1 MFLPPRGTK
10 KARRDFK
17 NPASPASLAE
27 TKSMLPAAADVDGL
41 KGCNGPTFPV
51 SVGLGNF
58 LRPSASFSG
67 RKNDGGEKEG
77 EEVTKLLRGL
87 LHRTDGRGRT
97 TLSHTVWRR
106 MRPRRALLDMK
117 GERERSKGGGQTAEV
132 IRFPTAPLSSER
144 IGASFPIHP

>member
-1 MFLPPRGTK
+1 MISDQGNVFAASGNK
-10 KARRDFK
+10 KGAERFQKSRL
-17 NPASPASLAE
+17 ASLAD
-27 TKSMLPAAADVDGL
+27 TKSMLPAADVDGL

-58 LRPSASFSG
+58 LRPSASSSA
-67 RKNDGGEKEG
+67 RRNDGGEKER

-106 MRPRRALLDMK
+106 MRPRRALLNMK
-117 GERERSKGGGQTAEV
+117 GEGSKRVREANGRSYSLSHRAAEQ
-132 IRFPTAPLSSER
+132 
-144 IGASFPIHP
+144 

>member
-1 MFLPPRGTK
+1 
-10 KARRDFK
+10 
-17 NPASPASLAE
+17 
-27 TKSMLPAAADVDGL
+27 MLPAAAADVDGL

-87 LHRTDGRGRT
+87 LHRTTDGG
-97 TLSHTVWRR
+97 
-106 MRPRRALLDMK
+106 ALHSLIQ
-117 GERERSKGGGQTAEV
+117 SGGGCGLEGHYWT
-132 IRFPTAPLSSER
+132 
-144 IGASFPIHP
+144 

>member
-1 MFLPPRGTK
+1 MISDQGNVFAASGNK
-10 KARRDFK
+10 KGAERFQKSRL
-17 NPASPASLAE
+17 ASLAD

-77 EEVTKLLRGL
+77 EEVTKLLRVL
-87 LHRTDGRGRT
+87 LHRTYGRGRT

-117 GERERSKGGGQTAEV
+117 GERGSKGGRQTAEV
-132 IRFPTAPLSSER
+132 IRFPTAPLSSE
-144 IGASFPIHP
+144 

>member
-1 MFLPPRGTK
+1 MDNTYR
-10 KARRDFK
+10 
-17 NPASPASLAE
+17 
-27 TKSMLPAAADVDGL
+27 V
-41 KGCNGPTFPV
+41 V
-51 SVGLGNF
+51 VGLGNF

-87 LHRTDGRGRT
+87 LHRTDDGRGRT
-97 TLSHTVWRR
+97 TLSLSYSL
-106 MRPRRALLDMK
+106 AEDAASK
-117 GERERSKGGGQTAEV
+117 GIIGHERRERGKGGRQTAEV

>member
-1 MFLPPRGTK
+1 
-10 KARRDFK
+10 
-17 NPASPASLAE
+17 
-27 TKSMLPAAADVDGL
+27 MLPADVDGL

-87 LHRTDGRGRT
+87 LHRTDGAHY
-97 TLSHTVWRR
+97 TLSYSLAEDAASKGIIGHERR
-106 MRPRRALLDMK
+106 
-117 GERERSKGGGQTAEV
+117 EREREAREGGKRQKLFA
-132 IRFPTAPLSSER
+132 FPPR
-144 IGASFPIHP
+144 R

>member
-17 NPASPASLAE
+17 NPASPRGLVGGHEEHVARRRR
-27 TKSMLPAAADVDGL
+27 AADVDGL

-117 GERERSKGGGQTAEV
+117 GEREREAREGGKRQKLFA
-132 IRFPTAPLSSER
+132 FPQR
-144 IGASFPIHP
+144 R

>member
-1 MFLPPRGTK
+1 MISDQGNVFAASGNK
-10 KARRDFK
+10 KGAERFQKSRLAGLVGGDDEHVARR
-17 NPASPASLAE
+17 
-27 TKSMLPAAADVDGL
+27 AADVDGL

-87 LHRTDGRGRT
+87 LHRTTDGG
-97 TLSHTVWRR
+97 
-106 MRPRRALLDMK
+106 ALHSLIQ
-117 GERERSKGGGQTAEV
+117 SGGGCGLEGHYWT
-132 IRFPTAPLSSER
+132 
-144 IGASFPIHP
+144 